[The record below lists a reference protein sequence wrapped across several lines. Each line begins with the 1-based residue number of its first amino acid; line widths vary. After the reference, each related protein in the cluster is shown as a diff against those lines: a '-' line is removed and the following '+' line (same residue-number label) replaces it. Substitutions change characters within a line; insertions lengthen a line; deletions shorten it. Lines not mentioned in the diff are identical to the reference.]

1 MNFKPDIS
9 HLIWAAL
16 HRLSLTP
23 CFSGVFVAAADSK
36 TVSTVSRSVRTVE
49 TVSKLVRTKNT
60 PLKQGV
66 NERRLI
72 ARQSIKCA
80 ALTPDE

>member
-1 MNFKPDIS
+1 MNFNPDIS
-9 HLIWAAL
+9 HSIWAAL

-36 TVSTVSRSVRTVE
+36 TVE
-49 TVSKLVRTKNT
+49 TVSKLMRTENT

-66 NERRLI
+66 NEIRLI
-72 ARQSIKCA
+72 AQQSMKCA